1 MKQAGTLDSP
11 DLALALTVALLLEV
25 PALSLRVSSLLFAGW
40 SILCVPF
47 QNLIGHYI
55 AYSSHIVREA
65 KSMLDHISNC
75 VKAKGECEIGDG
87 WRIRCCCCC
96 CWPQQTV
103 MAMLHCLAPAAEQL
117 TKWAIIYGSPQSPVP
132 TPVQILMHTWH
143 VAIALGRLDG
153 RRVMGGGVTNV

>member
-11 DLALALTVALLLEV
+11 DLALAVALLLEV
-25 PALSLRVSSLLFAGW
+25 PALSSLLFFAGW

-87 WRIRCCCCC
+87 LED
-96 CWPQQTV
+96 T
-103 MAMLHCLAPAAEQL
+103 LLLLLLLLLA
-117 TKWAIIYGSPQSPVP
+117 T
-132 TPVQILMHTWH
+132 
-143 VAIALGRLDG
+143 
-153 RRVMGGGVTNV
+153 TNGNGHAPLSGPSC